1 MIKVIF
7 CDLGDTLLTPK
18 KKDVKITDIEAI
30 RRWLE
35 RGNQFVIATARHHTF
50 LNKITDKME
59 DFDFDYIGW
68 NGAEIVLKQ
77 KTVKLLPFTKN
88 DVIDIYRNMEKFK
101 MYIKATNI
109 NNEYIFESANT
120 YVENLFLNE
129 PCEISNQS
137 LDEYLNEDNPP
148 IIHINYIFPNKN
160 LHQEFYDEYLK
171 NRKINKELYSCKI
184 TSEFSYDINVKDA
197 TKEMGIQSYLKLNRI
212 PIDQIASIGDSLN
225 DIGMFKLSKYS
236 FCMKHGNEEAKSISS
251 YVINGVNEAI
261 EIIERL
267 NEYEQ

>member
-7 CDLGDTLLTPK
+7 CDLDDTLLTPK

-120 YVENLFLNE
+120 YVESLFLNE
-129 PCEISNQS
+129 PCKISNQS

-148 IIHINYIFPNKN
+148 IIHINYIFPNKTH
-160 LHQEFYDEYLK
+160 LIKQD
-171 NRKINKELYSCKI
+171 IDI
-184 TSEFSYDINVKDA
+184 INVK
-197 TKEMGIQSYLKLNRI
+197 
-212 PIDQIASIGDSLN
+212 
-225 DIGMFKLSKYS
+225 
-236 FCMKHGNEEAKSISS
+236 
-251 YVINGVNEAI
+251 
-261 EIIERL
+261 
-267 NEYEQ
+267 